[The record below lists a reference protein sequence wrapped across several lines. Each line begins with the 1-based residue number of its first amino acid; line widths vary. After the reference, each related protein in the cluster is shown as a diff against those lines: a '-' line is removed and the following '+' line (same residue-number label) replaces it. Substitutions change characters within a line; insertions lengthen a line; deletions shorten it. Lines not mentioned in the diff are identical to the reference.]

1 MSLFAI
7 GDLHLSLNGDK
18 PMDVVGGRWQDY
30 TNKIKK
36 GFSETEKPFGF
47 YLKAA
52 IPVISI
58 PVINK

>member
-18 PMDVVGGRWQDY
+18 PMDVFGGRWQDY

-36 GFSETEKPFGF
+36 GFEAVVSENDVTVLCGD
-47 YLKAA
+47 LTRS
-52 IPVISI
+52 VG
-58 PVINK
+58 